1 MIRDGE
7 VIMGVVDKKTVGN
20 SAGGLIHITW
30 LDKGWAETA
39 RFMIQVQ
46 QVSSSG
52 SGGGGSSRSGRRRRC
67 VICCGME
74 QLY

>member
-1 MIRDGE
+1 
-7 VIMGVVDKKTVGN
+7 MGVVDKKTVGN

-46 QVSSSG
+46 QVKFGRG
-52 SGGGGSSRSGRRRRC
+52 S
-67 VICCGME
+67 
-74 QLY
+74 LA